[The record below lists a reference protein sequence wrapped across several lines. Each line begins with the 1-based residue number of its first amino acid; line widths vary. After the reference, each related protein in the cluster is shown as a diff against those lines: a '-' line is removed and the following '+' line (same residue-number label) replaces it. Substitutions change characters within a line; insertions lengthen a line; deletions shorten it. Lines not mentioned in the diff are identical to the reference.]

1 MGQYAYE
8 LYELDFMQESQILF
22 FSFSSSSNLLRQ
34 TIVFYCFKIALPKV
48 HSALFDHFVLLI
60 FSENENESERKLAEA
75 VITHG

>member
-1 MGQYAYE
+1 M
-8 LYELDFMQESQILF
+8 LMSSYELDFMQEKLRKPNTIF
-22 FSFSSSSNLLRQ
+22 FSSSSSNLRQ